1 MGRRAGKIGTTLNYS
16 TMYDNLKMD
25 LIGAPRDI
33 KVEVLDKFYRR
44 IVDAANHRLLE
55 IERMSVKKG
64 YEEVTQFAYRKAMY
78 DIHDFF
84 GEDRKRFKANALPL
98 EDLREVPKY
107 INSVLRFLEMPTS
120 TKIGIQD
127 IYTKRAATINKEYG
141 TNVSWQ
147 TIANLYQSKL
157 YSKLNAKLN
166 ASKTAVRVIGV
177 LQKNKKE
184 LKKYFKEVSDAE
196 KMGKQPPEIISLQV
210 KDRELN
216 EKVNEA
222 LAEYGTDIS
231 KLLKKI

>member
-1 MGRRAGKIGTTLNYS
+1 MGRRAGKIGTTLDYS
-16 TMYDNLKMD
+16 TMYDNLTMD

-33 KVEVLDKFYRR
+33 KVEALDKFYRR
-44 IVDAANHRLLE
+44 IVDTANHRLLE
-55 IERMSVKKG
+55 IERMSVKEG
-64 YEEVTQFAYRKAMY
+64 YEEITQFAYRKAMY

-127 IYTKRAATINKEYG
+127 IYTRRAATINKEYG
-141 TNVSWQ
+141 TDVSWQ

-157 YSKLNAKLN
+157 YLKLNAKLN